1 MKQWVSERLFLLR
14 SSLRYSIRLETAYFF
29 NNWASVFSS
38 VAFTIAYILFIDVL
52 FRNVP
57 TFAGY
62 ARAEMLFFMLVSQ
75 MTFYAMWI
83 WSINNVQIIEQDI
96 RSGAFDLLLLKP
108 LPLLFYAHT
117 RIIRIVRFL
126 RDSPPALV
134 VIGFAVPW
142 SALTFRMENV
152 LAAATLF
159 LIGQLALNAVQSI
172 LILPAFWVPGAR
184 VLSNIPDDVFDKQI
198 PAEALPR
205 WFALLFVVLVPVL
218 IASAFTA
225 QVALGRFD
233 PLLALAVGAGS
244 TALIL
249 WIRSRL
255 WAWALR
261 SYTSASS

>member
-14 SSLRYSIRLETAYFF
+14 SSLRYSIRLETAFF
-29 NNWASVFSS
+29 FANWVRMIAS
-38 VAFTIAYILFIDVL
+38 VAFTLAYILFIDIL
-52 FRNVP
+52 FRSVP

-62 ARAEMLFFMLVSQ
+62 HRAEMLFFMFVSQ
-75 MTFYAMWI
+75 LTFYATWI
-83 WSINNVQIIEQDI
+83 WSTTNVQQIEQDI

-117 RIIRIVRFL
+117 RIIRIISFL
-126 RDSPPALV
+126 RDSPPALA

-142 SALTFRMENV
+142 SALTFRIENV
-152 LAAATLF
+152 LAAVALF
-159 LIGQLALNAVQSI
+159 LLGQLAINAVQSI

-184 VLSNIPDDVFDKQI
+184 VLSRLPDDVIDRQI

-205 WFALLFVVLVPVL
+205 WFSLPFAVLVPL
-218 IASAFTA
+218 LLAAAFPA